1 MMRHRLAEPNP
12 SLPPMPPPAPT
23 MLRISTH
30 GKVIDFPAP
39 ILRPDA
45 RCWAA
50 TCWPDPTQPSGWG
63 RALLWGPQVG
73 RPGYQP
79 IALEYSDI
87 IEFGADLTSGSGR
100 KFRTVP
106 VRWYG
111 ILLSTSRYELVAHG
125 PHRTPDAAQLVAQ
138 ELRSTLAYRIIGQI
152 ALPAPRTAKAAPRAR
167 LYLQEPAYR
176 PSRP

>member
-1 MMRHRLAEPNP
+1 MADPTP
-12 SLPPMPPPAPT
+12 SLPPTPTPAPT
-23 MLRISTH
+23 MLRVSTD

-50 TCWPDPTQPSGWG
+50 TCWPDPTQPGGWG
-63 RALLWGPQVG
+63 RALWWGPQVG

-79 IALEYSDI
+79 VALEYSDI
-87 IEFGADLTSGSGR
+87 IEFGADLITGSGR
-100 KFRTVP
+100 KARNVA

-111 ILLSTSRYELVAHG
+111 ILLSTSRYELIAHG
-125 PHRTPDAAQLVAQ
+125 PHASADAAHRVAQ
-138 ELRSTLAYRIIGQI
+138 DLRSALAYRVIGKI
-152 ALPAPRTAKAAPRAR
+152 ELAAPRTAKPPPRAR